1 MFRTFAIPAAAAA
14 WALAA
19 LAQPP
24 APRPAL
30 NPDAACRPCIRAYE
44 DFLASDALKGRGSGT
59 RDELVAATYI
69 ASELQVYGIAPAAGP
84 GSHDGGYIQIAPT
97 APLRRRGGCPGRAA
111 ARPARPPLPPGSPQP
126 SPQLGTTAS
135 VVGVLSGTDPAAPA
149 LLLTAHLDHLG
160 VIPARAFH
168 GDDIFNGADD
178 DASGCTAVLELA
190 RVLALGPR
198 PKRTVYF
205 AFFGSEETGGFGARF
220 FLHHP
225 PVPLSHL
232 FANIEFEMIGWPD
245 PKVPPHT
252 LWLTGWRRSNLGPHL
267 AAEGAKLVGD
277 PHPQE
282 GFFCRSDNIQLA
294 EAGVVAQT
302 VSSYGMQPM
311 YHRPDDDL
319 AHLDVGLMAASITSM
334 IAPVRNL
341 LNSSFVPAWNPGLA
355 PKPGFRC
362 R

>member
-1 MFRTFAIPAAAAA
+1 MPRALVVSVSVL
-14 WALAA
+14 ALAA
-19 LAQPP
+19 LAVP
-24 APRPAL
+24 AANPAL
-30 NPDAACRPCIRAYE
+30 NPQAACRPCIQAHE

-59 RDELVAATYI
+59 RDELLAATYI
-69 ASELQVYGIAPAAGP
+69 ASELQAYGIAPAAGP
-84 GSHDGGYIQIAPT
+84 GSKDGGYIQIAP
-97 APLRRRGGCPGRAA
+97 AVPRAGRRGGRRGPGRTGP
-111 ARPARPPLPPGSPQP
+111 PAPPPLPPDAPQP
-126 SPQLGTTAS
+126 SPQLGTTAN
-135 VVGVLSGTDPAAPA
+135 VVGVLRGTDPAAPV

-160 VIPARAFH
+160 VIPARAYH